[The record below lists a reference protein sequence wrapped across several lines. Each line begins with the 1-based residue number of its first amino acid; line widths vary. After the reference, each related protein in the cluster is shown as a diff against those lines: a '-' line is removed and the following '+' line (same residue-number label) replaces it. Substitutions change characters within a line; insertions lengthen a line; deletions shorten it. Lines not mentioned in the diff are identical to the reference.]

1 MHVHVRAHVSSMCVC
16 VVCGMW
22 YVYMCV
28 WDVCGVQVC
37 GVVCVVC
44 SMCCVCGVVCVWYV
58 LCVCECVCVCL
69 QPHVFQKVLVRR
81 TLWLL
86 WFELPLL
93 RNGAGGSPALP
104 VLSPSLPEANKDG

>member
-1 MHVHVRAHVSSMCVC
+1 MYVVCKCVVWCVWYVVCAVC
-16 VVCGMW
+16 VV
-22 YVYMCV
+22 
-28 WDVCGVQVC
+28 
-37 GVVCVVC
+37 
-44 SMCCVCGVVCVWYV
+44 CVCGVVCVWYV
-58 LCVCECVCVCL
+58 LCVCVCVCVCL